1 MNILLQTIHIL
12 GAIFLILVVLLQSG
26 RGGGMGATFGGA
38 AGQIFGGRGAS
49 NFLTRVTTGA
59 AIFFFSTSL
68 LLSMLS
74 SQNRSVVQQA
84 EGRKAATK
92 AVKTSPEAAPAAQQ
106 PDTTPDAAP
115 AASENLPEDE
125 ASAPSP
131 SAEPKP

>member
-26 RGGGMGATFGGA
+26 RGGGMGTTFGGA

-59 AIFFFSTSL
+59 AIFFFGTSL

-74 SQNRSVVQQA
+74 SQHRSVVQQA
-84 EGRKAATK
+84 EGHKAAPK
-92 AVKTSPEAAPAAQQ
+92 AAKANPEAPVQTQDPDAAPDAAPAEAAPAA
-106 PDTTPDAAP
+106 P
-115 AASENLPEDE
+115 A
-125 ASAPSP
+125 P
-131 SAEPKP
+131 SAEPKL